1 MGVAVGTL
9 TGNVTALAAT
19 VAFLAGRESSTAVV
33 VAALVSALGAVAG
46 LEIKSVSKSILMSY
60 TLSKQTYDVALLVAL
75 VASLGLGLTGTV
87 TGDMTLQTAC
97 AEKSMAI
104 NDYHIAL
111 TRRKLT
117 VVAKTSNSQNI
128 GSVSRS

>member
-46 LEIKSVSKSILMSY
+46 LETEKNKQSILI
-60 TLSKQTYDVALLVAL
+60 LSIPDKQTYDVALLVAL